1 MGLPPRLKDWSTS
14 TIVRVALRGEPH
26 HPGAGSPEEPPAST
40 ARKADFA
47 TMYLRIAEIHGIPL
61 PVARIGI
68 NALPAWGEEGDGC
81 DFFRAEPEPEEKI
94 LFESAVTL

>member
-1 MGLPPRLKDWSTS
+1 
-14 TIVRVALRGEPH
+14 
-26 HPGAGSPEEPPAST
+26 
-40 ARKADFA
+40 
-47 TMYLRIAEIHGIPL
+47 MYLRIAEIHGIPL

-81 DFFRAEPEPEEKI
+81 DFFRAQPEVEEKI